1 MPKKVY
7 TGEVIN
13 NTMDKTVTVAVS
25 RLYQHPLYKKIIRK
39 TVKLKVH
46 DENNQSKVGD
56 MVEIRESRP
65 LSKTKRWVLINP
77 ARKEHEGDTG

>member
-13 NTMDKTVTVAVS
+13 NAMDKTVTVAVS
-25 RLYQHPLYKKIIRK
+25 RLYQHPLYKKTIKK

-46 DENNQSKVGD
+46 DEDNLCNIGD
-56 MVEIRESRP
+56 VVQIKESRP
-65 LSKTKRWVLINP
+65 LSKTKRWVLVNP
-77 ARKEHEGDTG
+77 IKKEHEGDTG